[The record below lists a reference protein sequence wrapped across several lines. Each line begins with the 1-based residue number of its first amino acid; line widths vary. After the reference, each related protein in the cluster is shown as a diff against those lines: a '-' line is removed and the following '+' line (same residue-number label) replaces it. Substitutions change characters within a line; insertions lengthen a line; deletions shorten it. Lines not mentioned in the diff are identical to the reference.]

1 MAVASSDG
9 KYVNQ
14 HFGHAGQFL
23 IFDVDRSG
31 NYEFLELRENVP
43 SCKGGEANESSRM
56 GTLQLIKDCDAV
68 IVSRIGEGAVN
79 FLVSNGIKPFMMTDF
94 IDNALRDL
102 AVLMGQKDKKG
113 YIHLYKILSD
123 FSGLNF

>member
-1 MAVASSDG
+1 MFPISIRVAVASSDG

-43 SCKGGEANESSRM
+43 SCKGGEANEVQ
-56 GTLQLIKDCDAV
+56 GWGHYNL
-68 IVSRIGEGAVN
+68 
-79 FLVSNGIKPFMMTDF
+79 
-94 IDNALRDL
+94 
-102 AVLMGQKDKKG
+102 
-113 YIHLYKILSD
+113 
-123 FSGLNF
+123 